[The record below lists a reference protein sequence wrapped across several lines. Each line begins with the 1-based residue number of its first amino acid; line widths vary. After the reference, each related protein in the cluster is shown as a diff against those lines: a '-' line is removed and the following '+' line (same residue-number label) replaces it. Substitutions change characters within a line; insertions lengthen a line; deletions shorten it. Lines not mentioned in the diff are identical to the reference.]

1 MNGAPA
7 EAVAPALLR
16 IGPGR
21 EFATIAEAAR
31 HARDGDTIE
40 IDGGEYVQDVASWPQ
55 SRIVI
60 RGVNG
65 TPRLVADGKSAEG
78 KAIWVIKGTD
88 VLVENVAFVGA
99 RVPSRNGAGIRHEGG
114 RLTVRGC
121 RFERN
126 EIGLLTWNS
135 PSAELDVESSAFRD
149 NVVTQEPL
157 DIDPGHQIYVGAIA
171 RFSLRASH
179 VSHGAN
185 GHLVKSR
192 ARESHIF
199 YNRLTDEGGF
209 ASYELEFPSGG
220 VAYVVGNL
228 IEQGARTRNE
238 AMISFGA
245 EGYRWAR
252 NELYLAYNTL
262 VDHYPGGHFL
272 RIRPGAQRALAV
284 NNLLLGSGPFDV
296 EGGGNMRVTS
306 AAFASPAAYDFRLL
320 PGARPVGRARIP
332 EPANGVALAPDRE
345 YTHPLATRT
354 LTAPPSSPGA
364 LQSLAPST
372 SGPGRAAKAR

>member
-1 MNGAPA
+1 
-7 EAVAPALLR
+7 LLR
-16 IGPGR
+16 VGVGR
-21 EFATIAEAAR
+21 EFTTIAEAAR
-31 HARDGDTIE
+31 QARDGDTIE
-40 IDGGEYVQDVASWPQ
+40 IDGGDYVRDVATWPQ

-65 TPRLVADGKSAEG
+65 TPQLVADGKSAEA

-114 RLTVRGC
+114 RLSVRGC

-135 PSAELDVESSAFRD
+135 PAAELDVESSAFRD

-171 RFSLRASH
+171 RFSLRASY

-199 YNRLTDEGGF
+199 YNRLTDEAGF

-228 IEQGARTRNE
+228 IEQSARTRNE
-238 AMISFGA
+238 VMLSFGA
-245 EGYRWAR
+245 EGYRWPR

-262 VDHYPGGHFL
+262 VDHFPGGQFL
-272 RIRPGAQRALAV
+272 RVLPGAQRALAV
-284 NNLLLGSGPFDV
+284 NNLLVGAGLLDVAGSGNV
-296 EGGGNMRVTS
+296 RVTA
-306 AAFASPAAYDFRLL
+306 AAFAAPAAYDFRLL
-320 PGARPVGRARIP
+320 AGVAPVGRARP
-332 EPANGVALAPDRE
+332 PGAVDGVALAPDRE
-345 YTHPLATRT
+345 YAHPLATRT
-354 LTAPPSSPGA
+354 LPGPPLRPGAMQTLAPPEA
-364 LQSLAPST
+364 R
-372 SGPGRAAKAR
+372 PGRAERTP